1 MRGVRKKDGY
11 AEIVGERV
19 EAGERKEESLHRKKK
34 KKKNTNTMLRLL
46 CIEGCEIPLGYVVL
60 HYLNSKNL
68 ALLPCIALN
77 ASRTIYPQHGL

>member
-19 EAGERKEESLHRKKK
+19 EAGERKEESLHRKKNK
-34 KKKNTNTMLRLL
+34 TRNTMLRLL

>member
-34 KKKNTNTMLRLL
+34 KTRNTMLRLL

>member
-34 KKKNTNTMLRLL
+34 KKKHEHNAAPTVHRRL
-46 CIEGCEIPLGYVVL
+46 
-60 HYLNSKNL
+60 
-68 ALLPCIALN
+68 
-77 ASRTIYPQHGL
+77 

>member
-34 KKKNTNTMLRLL
+34 KNTKHNAAPTVHRRL
-46 CIEGCEIPLGYVVL
+46 
-60 HYLNSKNL
+60 
-68 ALLPCIALN
+68 
-77 ASRTIYPQHGL
+77 

>member
-34 KKKNTNTMLRLL
+34 KKKT
-46 CIEGCEIPLGYVVL
+46 
-60 HYLNSKNL
+60 
-68 ALLPCIALN
+68 
-77 ASRTIYPQHGL
+77 